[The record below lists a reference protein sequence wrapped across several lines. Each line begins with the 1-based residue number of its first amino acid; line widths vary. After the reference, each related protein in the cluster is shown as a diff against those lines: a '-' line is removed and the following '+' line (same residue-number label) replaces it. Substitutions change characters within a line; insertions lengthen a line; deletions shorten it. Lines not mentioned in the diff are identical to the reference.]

1 MFKAVELPA
10 AVADLDPGLANVDGQ
25 ALPHDVSKVQKTIT
39 KCKVQGA
46 RCKVQQWVRGW
57 CKVRRGPETKRFTAP
72 RLPPPAPTKPQD
84 GDGRS
89 LKSRARLEAGCFSK
103 IWDFSTLRP
112 GGAGVENRKAP

>member
-46 RCKVQQWVRGW
+46 RCKVQNWVRGW
-57 CKVRRGPETKRFTAP
+57 CKILLVGARLVQGAP
-72 RLPPPAPTKPQD
+72 RTQD
-84 GDGRS
+84 
-89 LKSRARLEAGCFSK
+89 
-103 IWDFSTLRP
+103 
-112 GGAGVENRKAP
+112 